1 MLVKAIQDED
11 FVNYK
16 LPSMFIATCYCD
28 WKCAKDSGF
37 PIEVCQNSHLAHS
50 ASVEVNDRV
59 IVGRYMQ
66 NPITSAIVFGGLEPF
81 CQMEEL
87 ENLIRLFREDGVCD
101 PIVIYTGYEKQEIE
115 TYIKRMQQYP
125 NLIVKF
131 GRYRPGDEPHFDPV
145 LGVKLASDNQHAE
158 VIS

>member
-1 MLVKAIQDED
+1 MVVKAIQDED

-16 LPSMFIATCYCD
+16 LPSMFIATCFCD
-28 WKCAKDSGF
+28 WKCAHEGGF
-37 PIEVCQNSHLAHS
+37 PVAVCQNSHLANS
-50 ASVEVNDRV
+50 ASRDVNNRA

-81 CQMEEL
+81 CQTEEL
-87 ENLIRLFREDGVCD
+87 EVLIRLFREDGVAD
-101 PIVIYTGYEKQEIE
+101 PIVIYTGYEKHEIE
-115 TYIKRMQQYP
+115 TDIQRLQQYP
-125 NLIVKF
+125 NIIVKF

-145 LGVKLASDNQHAE
+145 LGVKLASDNQYAE